1 MTHRFTVT
9 IERSGDMDAAYVRVP
24 IDIKKEYGKGR
35 LKVQAT
41 FAGLT
46 KKDLPRGRWR
56 ELTEKEVG
64 FFKMI

>member
-1 MTHRFTVT
+1 VSR
-9 IERSGDMDAAYVRVP
+9 P
-24 IDIKKEYGKGR
+24 IDFCV
-35 LKVQAT
+35 LA

-64 FFKMI
+64 FLKMI

>member
-1 MTHRFTVT
+1 MC
-9 IERSGDMDAAYVRVP
+9 VP
-24 IDIKKEYGKGR
+24 IDIKKYGKGR
-35 LKVQAT
+35 LKVQDT

-64 FFKMI
+64 FLKMI